1 MCWEPNFDWN
11 TNFAFLDP
19 KHCILPVQRKYLT
32 QHPQTI
38 VNLFAQSN
46 LVAWQFIGAQYTE
59 TRGHGAG

>member
-1 MCWEPNFDWN
+1 MCWELNLDWN
-11 TNFAFLDP
+11 TNLAFL
-19 KHCILPVQRKYLT
+19 KQQCSLRVRRKYLI

-46 LVAWQFIGAQYTE
+46 LVGWQFIGAQYTE